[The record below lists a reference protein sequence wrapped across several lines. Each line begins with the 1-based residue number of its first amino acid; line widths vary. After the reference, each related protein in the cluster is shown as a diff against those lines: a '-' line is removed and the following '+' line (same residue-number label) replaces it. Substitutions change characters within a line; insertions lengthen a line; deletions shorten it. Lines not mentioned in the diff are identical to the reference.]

1 MKPLFYLMRKGL
13 KNFIKD
19 LKKKPAALIGYIA
32 FIAIMAFAI
41 ISGSGASDQSRK
53 FLSNNRFGFI
63 IGLVLTGFFYLSVKD
78 GISRGSSF
86 FRKADVNLVFTAPI
100 SPKKVLIYGL
110 LKQLYGTFIMLFFV
124 VLQIPNIRNWFNI
137 KSYGIGVLV
146 LGSFLFMFIIS
157 IIGIFVYSIAS
168 KGAKWRTG
176 IKMLIN
182 ILGGIFIVVLLIE
195 VLKTKNFI
203 VSCESIFSSRY
214 FSYIP
219 IVGWTKEIIM
229 AAVAGISS
237 SFYIY
242 FAMDVVVIAAIIFV
256 IYNMNTDYYEDVL
269 EATDYKEKLLQNKK
283 DGKSQFGFKKVRK
296 VKQNYRGS
304 AGRAIFSRQMLEYKK
319 TGFFFINIRTIVMI
333 LIGIFFGICIGDQ
346 NILAVLYFSVY
357 MLLIFSFQGKWAD
370 EISKPYIY
378 LLPVSSAYKVFY
390 ATLAD
395 NIKNFIDGF
404 VLFIVVGIKFKT
416 SPIII
421 VLCALA
427 YASFGTIY
435 TYIDILARRIF
446 KIQSKPLESFL
457 KFIFAVLIVAP
468 GIVVSSYF
476 GLKEGGYFAK
486 YLIYITL
493 IIYNCIVS
501 SAILIFN
508 RKIFDNIEMH

>member
-19 LKKKPAALIGYIA
+19 LKKKPAALIGYI
-32 FIAIMAFAI
+32 FIIAMIVLAIL
-41 ISGSGASDQSRK
+41 SGSGASDQSRK

-63 IGLVLTGFFYLSVKD
+63 VGVVLIGFFYLTVKE
-78 GISRGSSF
+78 GINRGSSF

-100 SPKKVLIYGL
+100 SPKKVLIYGI
-110 LKQLYGTFIMLFFV
+110 LKQLYMTFVMLFFV
-124 VLQIPNIRNWFNI
+124 VVQIPNIRNWFNI
-137 KSYGIGVLV
+137 KSCGIGVLV

-157 IIGIFVYSIAS
+157 IIGILIYSIAA
-168 KGAKWRTG
+168 KGPKWRTG
-176 IKMLIN
+176 IKMLMN
-182 ILGGIFIVVLLIE
+182 ILGGIFIVFLLIE

-203 VSCESIFSSRY
+203 LSCENIFGSRY

-219 IVGWTKEIIM
+219 IVGWTKEVIM
-229 AAVAGISS
+229 ATVVGINS
-237 SFYIY
+237 SFYMY
-242 FAMDVVVIAAIIFV
+242 LVMDLVAIAIIILA

-283 DGKSQFGFKKVRK
+283 EGKSQFSFKKVRK
-296 VKQNYRGS
+296 VKQRYRGS

-319 TGFFFINIRTIVMI
+319 TGFFFINIRTVTMI
-333 LIGIFFGICIGDQ
+333 IIGIFFGMSVGED
-346 NILAVLYFSVY
+346 NILAVLYFCVY
-357 MLLIFSFQGKWAD
+357 MLLFFSLQGKWMS
-370 EISKPYIY
+370 ELEKPYIY
-378 LLPVSSAYKVFY
+378 LIPISSFSKVFY

-404 VLFIVVGIKFKT
+404 VLFIVVGIKLKT

-421 VLCALA
+421 VLCALS

-435 TYIDILARRIF
+435 TYIDILSRRIF
-446 KIQSKPLESFL
+446 KIESKTLESFL
-457 KFIFAVLIVAP
+457 KFIFAFIIVLP
-468 GIVVSSYF
+468 GIALSAYF
-476 GLKEGGYFAK
+476 GFKDGLQFGK
-486 YLIYITL
+486 YLVYISL

-501 SAILIFN
+501 SIILTFN

>member
-1 MKPLFYLMRKGL
+1 MNPLVYLIRKGI

-19 LKKKPAALIGYIA
+19 LKKKPVALIGYIV
-32 FIAIMAFAI
+32 FIAIMGFAI
-41 ISGSGASDQSRK
+41 ISGSGASDTSRK

-63 IGLVLTGFFYLSVKD
+63 IGLILTGFFYFSVKE

-110 LKQLYGTFIMLFFV
+110 LKQLYGTLIMLFFV
-124 VLQIPNIRNWFNI
+124 VIQIPNMRNWFNI
-137 KSYGIGVLV
+137 KSCGIWIFI
-146 LGSFLFMFIIS
+146 LGFFLFSFIIS
-157 IIGIFVYSIAS
+157 IIGILTYSIAS
-168 KGAKWRTG
+168 RDAKWRRG

-182 ILGGIFIVVLLIE
+182 ILLGIFIAFLLIE

-203 VSCESIFSSRY
+203 VSCENIFGSRY

-229 AAVAGISS
+229 ATVVGVSG

-242 FAMDVVVIAAIIFV
+242 LAMDVVLIAVIIFF

-269 EATDYKEKLLQNKK
+269 EATDHKEKLLQSKK
-283 DGKSQFGFKKVRK
+283 DGKSQISFKKVRK
-296 VKQNYRGS
+296 VKQSYRGS
-304 AGRAIFSRQMLEYKK
+304 AAKSIFYRQMLEYKK
-319 TGFFFINIRTIVMI
+319 VGFFLINIRTVIMI
-333 LIGIFFGICIGDQ
+333 IIGVIFGICIGRQ
-346 NILAVLYFSVY
+346 SVLAILYFCVY
-357 MLLIFSFQGKWAD
+357 MLLFFSFQGKWAS
-370 EISKPYIY
+370 EIEKPYIY
-378 LLPVSSAYKVFY
+378 LIPTSSFSKVFY

-435 TYIDILARRIF
+435 IYLDILSRRIF
-446 KIQSKPLESFL
+446 KIKSKPLESFI
-457 KFIFAVLIVAP
+457 KIIFAFIIVIP
-468 GIVVSSYF
+468 GIVLSSYF
-476 GLKEGGYFAK
+476 GFKEGLQFSK
-486 YLIYITL
+486 YLTYIIL
-493 IIYNCIVS
+493 IIYNCIIS
-501 SAILIFN
+501 SIILIFN